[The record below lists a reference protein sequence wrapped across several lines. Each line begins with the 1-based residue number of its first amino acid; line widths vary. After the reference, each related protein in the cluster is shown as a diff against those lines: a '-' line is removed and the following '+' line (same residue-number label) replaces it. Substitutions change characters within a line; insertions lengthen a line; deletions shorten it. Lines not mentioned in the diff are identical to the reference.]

1 MTYVGEDGQRHRPYM
16 VHRALLGSLER
27 FFGILVEHYAGAFPL
42 WLAPE
47 QARLLPVTEN
57 QLEAAKALRAELLE
71 QGFRVGIETQS
82 AGLGAKIRAAR
93 QMRIPYLLVVGERE
107 AANGTM
113 SVRSRRDG
121 ELGELTV
128 AQIAERMQKEV
139 ADKTI

>member
-1 MTYVGEDGQRHRPYM
+1 M
-16 VHRALLGSLER
+16 
-27 FFGILVEHYAGAFPL
+27 
-42 WLAPE
+42 
-47 QARLLPVTEN
+47 
-57 QLEAAKALRAELLE
+57 
-71 QGFRVGIETQS
+71 
-82 AGLGAKIRAAR
+82 
-93 QMRIPYLLVVGERE
+93 LVVGERE